1 MKINE
6 VTAIKPIKAKT
17 AEQLRVDTLKNKKD
31 KATDA
36 LKAERERQKTTKAR
50 EKIETANEVIY
61 AIKH

>member
-6 VTAIKPIKAKT
+6 IESIKPIKAKT

-36 LKAERERQKTTKAR
+36 LKAEREQQKTAKAR
-50 EKIETANEVIY
+50 KKIETANKVIY
-61 AIKH
+61 AIKT